1 MFDFEGF
8 SSLIAER
15 VVSVLETRYGLVQTP
30 LFVSPEQAAKLLGAG
45 FDHRSVKELCR
56 AGRLPWTRKD
66 EGNPNSHIIIPR
78 QAVLDFAAALC
89 KPEEGF
95 ETQRQRLQRAA

>member
-15 VVSVLETRYGLVQTP
+15 VVKVLEDRYGLVQTP
-30 LFVSPEQAAKLLGAG
+30 LFVSPAQAAKLLGAD
-45 FDHRSVKELCR
+45 FSAESVKELCR
-56 AGRLPWTRKD
+56 TGRLPWTRKD

-78 QAVLDFAAALC
+78 QAVMDFAAALC
-89 KPEEGF
+89 NTPPSGV
-95 ETQRQRLQRAA
+95 